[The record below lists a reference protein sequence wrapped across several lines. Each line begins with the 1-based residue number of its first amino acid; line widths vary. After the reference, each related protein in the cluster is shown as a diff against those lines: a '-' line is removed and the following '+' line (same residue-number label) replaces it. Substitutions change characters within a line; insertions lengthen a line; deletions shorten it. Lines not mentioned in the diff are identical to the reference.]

1 MRSSASPRAVRSR
14 IGVVM
19 VSRKLAVSARPSSPG
34 IITSSTIRSNSSPS
48 SRRRAWRG
56 VAGAGDHEAAAGE
69 ELLQQ
74 RAEPRVVVDDE
85 DVRLR
90 RGAHRPASSQPSTRS
105 RSSGSIICSSTL
117 RKPCTASGP
126 AVEKAARIRRRCAAE
141 SSCSSG
147 RPARGQVQ
155 VAVAAV
161 LDADAA
167 LDEAVV
173 DELAQHAVQALL
185 GDAEEL
191 EQLVDGQPGP
201 AVDEVDR
208 PVVGAAVLA
217 LLEDAVGVGGEAA
230 IGEEHQLDALPE
242 LVVGQEQQL
251 LAARRIGREAALCH
265 RLARAVPVTV
275 YVRHVDIPSAEC

>member
-1 MRSSASPRAVRSR
+1 M
-14 IGVVM
+14 G
-19 VSRKLAVSARPSSPG
+19 
-34 IITSSTIRSNSSPS
+34 
-48 SRRRAWRG
+48 G
-56 VAGAGDHEAAAGE
+56 VAGARDHEAVAGE

-74 RAEPRVVVDDE
+74 RPEPRVVVDDE

-90 RGAHRPASSQPSTRS
+90 RGAHRPVSSQPSTRS
-105 RSSGSIICSSTL
+105 LNSGSIICSSTL

-141 SSCSSG
+141 SSCSSC
-147 RPARGQVQ
+147 RPAAVRMQ

-185 GDAEEL
+185 GDAEEV
-191 EQLVDGQPGP
+191 EELVDGEAGP

-208 PVVGAAVLA
+208 AVVGAAVLA
-217 LLEDAVGVGGEAA
+217 LGEDAVGVGGEAA
-230 IGEEHQLDALPE
+230 VGEEHQLDALPQ

-265 RLARAVPVTV
+265 RSPAAVG
-275 YVRHVDIPSAEC
+275 HSLCQAC